1 MSEKVAESMV
11 THILKDGG
19 KTWRQAAALNGK
31 GKIIYKALKNEL
43 KSPVGLTVHSEV
55 FRNAEIIR
63 TVPLTIAR
71 RFTNHIAKES
81 LSGRRASD
89 IVEDLLEMYPKITN
103 AQAKC
108 IARTESSKTSSAL
121 TKSRAEN
128 LGLRCYIW
136 GTSKDSRTRESHKK
150 MDDVICFYSNP
161 PAPELI
167 VNEKYAGRY
176 EPGCIYNCRCIQ
188 IPIIDLDDITWPHK
202 VYVND
207 KIVTMSKKKFIETFG
222 DVS

>member
-43 KSPVGLTVHSEV
+43 KSPVGLAVHSEV

-128 LGLRCYIW
+128 LGLNFYIW
-136 GTSKDSRTRESHKK
+136 HTSEDTRVRDSHKK
-150 MDDVICFYSNP
+150 MDNVICSYRNP
-161 PAPELI
+161 PAPELLTGD
-167 VNEKYAGRY
+167 KYVGRY
-176 EPGCIYNCRCIQ
+176 DAGNIYNCRCYAQVITS
-188 IPIIDLDDITWPHK
+188 LDDISFPAK
-202 VYVND
+202 VYLND
-207 KIVTMSKKKFIETFG
+207 KIVTMSRKKFIEYSG
-222 DVS
+222 MKD

>member
-19 KTWRQAAALNGK
+19 KTWRQAAAINGK
-31 GKIIYKALKNEL
+31 GKIIFKALKNEL
-43 KSPVGLTVHSEV
+43 NSPVGLAVHNEIL
-55 FRNAEIIR
+55 RNAEIIK

-128 LGLRCYIW
+128 LGLDFYVW
-136 GTSKDSRTRESHKK
+136 HTSEDARVRDSHKK
-150 MDDVICFYSNP
+150 MDDVICSYRNP
-161 PAPELI
+161 PAPELLTNDKF
-167 VNEKYAGRY
+167 VGFYSAG
-176 EPGCIYNCRCIQ
+176 CVFNCRCYAE
-188 IPIIDLDDITWPHK
+188 PIIGLDDITWPHK
-202 VYVND
+202 VYIND
-207 KIVTMSKKKFIETFG
+207 KIVTMSKKKFIEMFG
-222 DVS
+222 DIA